1 MKYKAVVFDLFETLI
16 TEWGHEKY
24 TKKAMCADLGI
35 EKEEFD
41 VYWEEKEQERYLGGI
56 SFEESVLYACEKC
69 KKQIDP
75 SLLER
80 ITEKRVKTKSECFN
94 HVLPDVYRL
103 LRTIREMGLKTAIV
117 SNCSSEE
124 VQVFKESEITKYFDA
139 AVLSFE
145 VHMKK
150 PDFCIYE
157 EASKRLG
164 IDLGECIFV
173 GDGGS
178 NELVGARNAGMK
190 AIQAKWYTN
199 QHPVKRDNIKG
210 FPVAEE
216 PMDIISAIREME

>member
-35 EKEEFD
+35 EPVDFNE
-41 VYWEEKEQERYLGGI
+41 YWEEKEQERYLGGI
-56 SFEESVLYACEKC
+56 SFEESILYVCEKC
-69 KKQIDP
+69 RKPLEP
-75 SLLER
+75 SLLAY
-80 ITEKRVKTKSECFN
+80 ITEKRIRTKSECFKY
-94 HVLPDVYRL
+94 VIPEVYQL
-103 LRTIREMGLKTAIV
+103 LRVIREMRMKTAIV

-124 VQVFKESEITKYFDA
+124 VQVFRKSEISRLFDA

-150 PDFCIYE
+150 PDLCIYE

-164 IDLGECIFV
+164 IDMRECIFV

-190 AIQAKWYTN
+190 AIQAKWYTDK
-199 QHPVKRDNIKG
+199 HPEKRSNIEG
-210 FPVAEE
+210 FQVAEE
-216 PMDIISAIREME
+216 PMNIIKYIE